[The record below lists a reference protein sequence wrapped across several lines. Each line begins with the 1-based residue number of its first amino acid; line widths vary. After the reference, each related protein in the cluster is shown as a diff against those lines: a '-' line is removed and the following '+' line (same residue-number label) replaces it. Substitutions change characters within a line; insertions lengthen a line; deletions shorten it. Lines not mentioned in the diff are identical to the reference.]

1 MGGPSSNPIRCAN
14 QNSER
19 KDPSRGICLEGSSER
34 KEPFKSKCDSGTCW
48 AYFMAYGVIESI
60 SMSTFVEGVLSLE
73 LPLSKCY
80 VFPNPLIF
88 LFICPL
94 IIFASPLYK
103 VSSYNITALGLG

>member
-1 MGGPSSNPIRCAN
+1 MGGPSSDPIRCAN

-19 KDPSRGICLEGSSER
+19 KDPGRGICPEGNSER

-60 SMSTFVEGVLSLE
+60 SMNAFVEGVLALE
-73 LPLSKCY
+73 LPLSKRY
-80 VFPNPLIF
+80 VFPNPLIC

-94 IIFASPLYK
+94 IIFASPL
-103 VSSYNITALGLG
+103 L